1 MLVDVKQSELDLAEE
16 RLLTAVFGSTDIS
29 TGAQWMLKF
38 LNIDINNYIQNFE
51 SMMKP
56 LMLDNGKVD
65 AALMKSIVSA
75 KYPVLSNIIPA
86 SDFRLVEVVDELTKL
101 LKGVER

>member
-1 MLVDVKQSELDLAEE
+1 
-16 RLLTAVFGSTDIS
+16 
-29 TGAQWMLKF
+29 
-38 LNIDINNYIQNFE
+38 
-51 SMMKP
+51 MMKP

-75 KYPVLSNIIPA
+75 KYPVLSNIIPT
-86 SDFRLVEVVDELTKL
+86 SDFRLVEVVDEVTKL